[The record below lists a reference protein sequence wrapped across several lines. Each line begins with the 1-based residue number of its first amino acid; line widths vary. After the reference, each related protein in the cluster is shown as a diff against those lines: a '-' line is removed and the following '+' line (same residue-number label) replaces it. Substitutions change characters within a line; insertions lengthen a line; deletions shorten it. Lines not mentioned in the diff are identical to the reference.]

1 MNRFAPSLFGLALF
15 LAPLCAQAQ
24 DSVVL
29 EGTVAPACT
38 LTGEGFVGLP
48 DTISRTVNLSNPQS
62 LPNVTLHLHVT
73 CTQNFVIG
81 FTPQYARLENVDI
94 TPGALQPAIVG
105 DAYLHEG
112 APVAGFAGALK
123 YTLNAVLGGVTL
135 PSGGGGPSYSSP
147 SFGPGV
153 GFFTS
158 LLPPMSAPL
167 TITFNPVELAPSM
180 NLLAGSYQE
189 NITIQLTPQGI

>member
-1 MNRFAPSLFGLALF
+1 MKFVASSLLGLALCF
-15 LAPLCAQAQ
+15 APLCAQAQ

-29 EGTVAPACT
+29 EGTVTPACT

-48 DTISRTVNLSNPQS
+48 DTVSRTIDLSNPQS
-62 LPNVTLHLHVT
+62 LPNVTLNLHVT

-81 FTPQYARLENVDI
+81 FTPQYARFENVNI

-105 DAYLHEG
+105 DAYLHNG
-112 APVAGFAGALK
+112 SPVAGFAGGLK

-135 PSGGGGPSYSSP
+135 PSGGAGPSYTSP

-158 LLPPMSAPL
+158 PLPPMSAPL
-167 TITFNPVELAPSM
+167 IVVFNPVELAPSM